1 MIIANLVR
9 MYNFGW
15 ILQQN
20 FELVISTDW
29 KQKIVICLRCATTT
43 KISTRLQLRNLPF
56 FDFKMP
62 PQQYNS
68 LQKPQLDLE
77 RVVLMEENGKTNLV
91 ARLNFMKSGSC
102 DAQGA

>member
-1 MIIANLVR
+1 M
-9 MYNFGW
+9 
-15 ILQQN
+15 
-20 FELVISTDW
+20 STDW
-29 KQKIVICLRCATTT
+29 KQKIVISLRCATTT

-77 RVVLMEENGKTNLV
+77 WVVLMEENAKTNLV
-91 ARLNFMKSGSC
+91 ARLNFMKSGSR
-102 DAQGA
+102 DAQGS